1 MGEKLKDKDVLVVR
15 DEQTGEIGVVAGLKQ
30 DGSPNLASARA
41 KQSKDFLKFDKHSDA
56 LESFFMNFF
65 RQYKEPSRFGF
76 YRVAAEGIEHVI
88 EVMKDLLKDPESNK
102 ELLAPHRIDM
112 SEYSA
117 YAKIADQN
125 KEELLKQG
133 EALKD
138 EGQQKEKKGYQPI
151 AEKGIDWKTMEDSYG
166 LRQED
171 LERTGDLKKMLNY
184 GKSELMTVKVSFGD
198 QVYEVDARL
207 SLKADAEGRVG
218 IVPHIFRKEPNLK
231 NEFLG
236 HTFTQE
242 DIDHLKKTGNMG
254 RVVELTDPQT
264 QKKVPSYISIDRQTN
279 EVVYVPVRKVRFSN
293 TIGQTQLSKA
303 EMVKLRAG
311 EALYDRQ
318 VILTN
323 GKKFNAT
330 LQVNVEQRG
339 VEFVPRTA
347 DMRRGHRLSE
357 KNGHMSG
364 GYFQWLDEKG
374 ELRASQKMGGVELT
388 PEQRARFQEGKAIL
402 VKDMQRD
409 GKGEPYTAYVRY
421 DYAAGKPRYY
431 QKDPD
436 QVPVKEVIPVS
447 ESRTQVAVNTEGKT
461 NEATKHIAEP
471 LSKAQAYPKTE
482 QQQNRQEEG
491 TKPSTRK
498 KRGVTG

>member
-1 MGEKLKDKDVLVVR
+1 MAEKLKDKDVLVVR

-30 DGSPNLASARA
+30 DGSPNLASASA

-112 SEYSA
+112 AGYAPS
-117 YAKIADQN
+117 AKITDQN
-125 KEELLKQG
+125 QG
-133 EALKD
+133 VTTVSE
-138 EGQQKEKKGYQPI
+138 EGQQKEKKVYQPI
-151 AEKGIDWKTMEDSYG
+151 DEKGIDWKVMEDRYG
-166 LRQED
+166 IRRED
-171 LERTGDLKKMLNY
+171 LERTGDLTKMLNY
-184 GKSELMTVKVSFGD
+184 GKSDLMNVKVSFGD

-207 SLKADAEGRVG
+207 SLKADAEGKVG
-218 IVPHIFRKEPNLK
+218 IVPHLFRKEPNLK
-231 NEFLG
+231 NEFAG
-236 HTFTQE
+236 HTFTRE
-242 DIDHLKKTGNMG
+242 DIDHLKRTGNMG
-254 RVVELTDPQT
+254 RVVELIDPQT

-279 EVVYVPVRKVRFSN
+279 EVVSVPVRKVRFSN

-303 EMVKLRAG
+303 EMAKLRAG

-323 GKKFNAT
+323 GKKFKAT

-347 DMRRGHRLSE
+347 DMRRSHRPLG
-357 KNGHMSG
+357 KSG
-364 GYFQWLDEKG
+364 DTEGSYFQWLDEKG
-374 ELRASQKMGGVELT
+374 VLRASQKMGGVELT

-436 QVPVKEVIPVS
+436 QVPVKQAIPAS
-447 ESRTQVAVNTEGKT
+447 ESQTQVAVNTEGKT

-491 TKPSTRK
+491 TKPSTLK